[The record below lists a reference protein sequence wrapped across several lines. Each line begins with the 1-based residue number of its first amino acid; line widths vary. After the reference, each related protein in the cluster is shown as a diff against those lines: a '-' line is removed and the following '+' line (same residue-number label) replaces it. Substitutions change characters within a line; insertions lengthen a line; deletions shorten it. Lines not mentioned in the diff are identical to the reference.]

1 MLFGKYWWKKSKKV
15 IRVADDYEGERD
27 KGQQNK
33 NYTIASRKILEIPK
47 GLKIIILSGLSYT
60 L

>member
-33 NYTIASRKILEIPK
+33 NYTIACRKILKIPK
-47 GLKIIILSGLSYT
+47 D
-60 L
+60 